1 MTASAN
7 LSNFKPMHSSWSQSK
22 PQRIARIKAGLV
34 VVDIQERLLPSIFE
48 MERLVQNAQRLIKG
62 AVSMRLPV
70 FVTEQYRKGVGN
82 TVPEIASAIPGFAP
96 MEKTAFSCFGA
107 PGFVEALRANAVSDV
122 ILCGIEAH
130 VCVLQT
136 CFDLLQNGFR
146 PFVVADA
153 ISSRAAGN
161 HRLGVE
167 RMRDAG
173 AVIVSTE
180 MILFEL
186 LERAGTDE
194 FKQVLSLVK

>member
-1 MTASAN
+1 MQKR
-7 LSNFKPMHSSWSQSK
+7 LS
-22 PQRIARIKAGLV
+22 RIDRKQTGLV

-48 MERLVQNAQRLIKG
+48 METLVQNALRLING
-62 AVSMRLPV
+62 AAILRLPV
-70 FVTEQYRKGVGN
+70 FATEQYRKGVGA
-82 TVPEIASAIPGFAP
+82 TVPEIASAIPDFAP

-107 PGFVEALRANAVSDV
+107 PGFVEALRAKGVTDV
-122 ILCGIEAH
+122 VLCGIEAH

-136 CFDLLQNGFR
+136 CFDLLEHGFR

-153 ISSRAAGN
+153 ISSRTAEN

-173 AVIVSTE
+173 GVMVTTE

-186 LERAGTDE
+186 LERAGTEE
-194 FKQVLSLVK
+194 FKQVLALVK

>member
-1 MTASAN
+1 MHTSSSPN
-7 LSNFKPMHSSWSQSK
+7 KPR
-22 PQRIARIKAGLV
+22 RITRARAGLV

-48 MERLVQNAQRLIKG
+48 SERLVQNALRLVKG
-62 AVSMRLPV
+62 AGILQLPV
-70 FVTEQYRKGVGN
+70 WVTEQYPKGVGA
-82 TVPEIASAIPGFAP
+82 TAAAIASAIPGFTP

-107 PGFVEALRANAVSDV
+107 TGFLEALRAKSVTDV
-122 ILCGIEAH
+122 MVCGIEAH

-136 CFDLLQNGFR
+136 CFDLLEQGFR

-153 ISSRAAGN
+153 ISARAVEN

-173 AVIVSTE
+173 GIIVTTE

-186 LERAGTDE
+186 LERAGTEE
-194 FKQVLSLVK
+194 FKQVLALVK

>member
-1 MTASAN
+1 MHTS
-7 LSNFKPMHSSWSQSK
+7 LSPNKPR
-22 PQRIARIKAGLV
+22 RIARTNAGLV

-48 MERLVQNAQRLIKG
+48 MERLVQNALRLIKG
-62 AVSMRLPV
+62 AAILRLPI
-70 FVTEQYRKGVGN
+70 FATEQYRKGVGN
-82 TVPEIASAIPGFAP
+82 TVPEIASAIPAFAP

-107 PGFVEALRANAVSDV
+107 PGFVEALRAKGVRDV
-122 ILCGIEAH
+122 MLCGIEAH

-136 CFDLLQNGFR
+136 CFDLLEDGFH

-153 ISSRAAGN
+153 ISSRAAEN
-161 HRLGVE
+161 HWLGVA

-186 LERAGTDE
+186 LQRAGTNE
-194 FKQVLSLVK
+194 FKQVLALVK

>member
-1 MTASAN
+1 
-7 LSNFKPMHSSWSQSK
+7 MHSSSSNR
-22 PQRIARIKAGLV
+22 PRRITRTKAGLV

-48 MERLVQNAQRLIKG
+48 MDRLVQNALRLIRG
-62 AVSMRLPV
+62 AAILHLPV
-70 FVTEQYRKGVGN
+70 FATEQYRKGVGV
-82 TVPEIASAIPGFAP
+82 TVPEIASAIPDFKP

-107 PGFVEALRANAVSDV
+107 PGFVDALRAKGVTDV
-122 ILCGIEAH
+122 MLCGIESH

-136 CFDLLQNGFR
+136 CFDLLDTGFR

-153 ISSRAAGN
+153 ISSRAAEN

-173 AVIVSTE
+173 AVIVTTE

-186 LERAGTDE
+186 LERAGTEE
-194 FKQVLSLVK
+194 FKQVLALVK

>member
-1 MTASAN
+1 MRKR
-7 LSNFKPMHSSWSQSK
+7 LS
-22 PQRIARIKAGLV
+22 RIDRKQTGLV

-48 MERLVQNAQRLIKG
+48 METLVQNALRLING
-62 AVSMRLPV
+62 AAILRLPV
-70 FVTEQYRKGVGN
+70 FATEQYRKGVGA
-82 TVPEIASAIPGFAP
+82 TVPEIASAIPDFAP

-107 PGFVEALRANAVSDV
+107 PGFVEALRAKGVTDV
-122 ILCGIEAH
+122 VLCGIEAH

-136 CFDLLQNGFR
+136 CFDLLDHGFR

-153 ISSRAAGN
+153 ISSRTAEN

-173 AVIVSTE
+173 GVMVTTE

-186 LERAGTDE
+186 LERAGTEE
-194 FKQVLSLVK
+194 FKQVLALVK